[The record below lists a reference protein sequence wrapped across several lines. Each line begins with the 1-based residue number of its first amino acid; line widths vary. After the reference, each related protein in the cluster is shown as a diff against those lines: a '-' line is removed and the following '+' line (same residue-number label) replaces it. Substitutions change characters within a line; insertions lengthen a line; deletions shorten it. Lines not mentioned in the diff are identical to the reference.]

1 MVEMTQVDDIQQHPK
16 NNELPTYEESLKRP
30 EILPQEICA
39 MQNGNK
45 CNNSISI
52 KDFCKLLTIIMVL
65 HACIVLSYL
74 APLKHF
80 SLRFKI
86 DTPEA
91 KRIMSSVTEGLKMIS
106 YIAKDLSVTVN
117 GQKNILDDFAYLD
130 TIDTFTQNYIHE
142 FYVLKYCRYN
152 TISEESNCTAAYG
165 LDVFRGIIYDI
176 GIQLGHVLESN
187 NTSELGKSLVQMYSN
202 TNSALDAIYRE
213 NKKHSLGISDSNL
226 AALRI
231 AHSLKLSETYGKFA
245 AFVGITLNVFHGLAL
260 VSLGISTLAM
270 AKLDYFNKYYQ
281 LRIYAAYRIGV
292 LALTLSFWILL
303 LHWTSE
309 ICYYRLMKYFTL
321 KLDIAEFRLEWGFV
335 LLNVCVFLFTMALI
349 QAFIIYFKRNI

>member
-1 MVEMTQVDDIQQHPK
+1 MTQVDGIHQHSK

-30 EILPQEICA
+30 VPLPQQICA
-39 MQNGNK
+39 IPNGAK
-45 CNNSISI
+45 STGSISI
-52 KDFCKLLTIIMVL
+52 KEFCKLLFILTAL
-65 HACIVLSYL
+65 HTCVVLSYL

-91 KRIMSSVTEGLKMIS
+91 KSIMSSVTEGLKMVS

-117 GQKNILDDFAYLD
+117 GKKNVLDEFAYLD
-130 TIDTFTQNYIHE
+130 TINTFTQNYIHE
-142 FYVLKYCRYN
+142 FYVFKYCRYD
-152 TISEESNCTAAYG
+152 TTSEESNCTTTYG
-165 LDVFRGIIYDI
+165 LDVFSGIIYDI
-176 GIQLGHVLESN
+176 GIQLGYVLKAN

-213 NKKHSLGISDSNL
+213 NKKHSLGISDTNL
-226 AALRI
+226 ATLRI
-231 AHSLKLSETYGKFA
+231 AHYLKLSETYGKFA
-245 AFVGITLNVFHGLAL
+245 VFVGVALNVFQTL
-260 VSLGISTLAM
+260 VLVTLSVTTLAM
-270 AKLDYFNKYYQ
+270 TRLDNFSKHYQ
-281 LRIYAAYRIGV
+281 LRIYIAYRVGV

-303 LHWTSE
+303 LYWTSE

-321 KLDIAEFRLEWGFV
+321 KLDIAEFRLEWGFA
-335 LLNVCVFLFTMALI
+335 LLNVCVFLFSMALI